1 MRMFKHILCC
11 SARGRT
17 YNRLAI
23 LSMAMFLSSFSIVY
37 FIYTSPGRANAYL
50 YQFHIFQNSLYS
62 AMQNGGRGFFEKM
75 ANASDLQELEYE
87 PIGFKFLPDNFTYS
101 KDEICPEKFPEM
113 HGKIQVNMSEIPIE
127 AINSRFS
134 KQVSK
139 GGSWQP
145 SDCIAKYQVD
155 IKTSKTSKPNFVE
168 SLKGCHNDS
177 ISKSSSTHPDFI
189 TSSLPD
195 VNESTS

>member
-127 AINSRFS
+127 AINSKFS
-134 KQVSK
+134 KQVSR

-145 SDCIAKYQVD
+145 TDCIAKYQVA
-155 IKTSKTSKPNFVE
+155 IMIPYRNRLQHIPILLRHLYPMLMSQRLNFTIFLIEQV
-168 SLKGCHNDS
+168 SVGCY
-177 ISKSSSTHPDFI
+177 
-189 TSSLPD
+189 
-195 VNESTS
+195 